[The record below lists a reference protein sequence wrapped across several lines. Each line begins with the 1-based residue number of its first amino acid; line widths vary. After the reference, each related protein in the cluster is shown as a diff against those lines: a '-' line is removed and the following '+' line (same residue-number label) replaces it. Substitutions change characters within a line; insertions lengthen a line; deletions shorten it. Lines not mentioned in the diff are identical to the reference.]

1 MEFEG
6 LLKAIANSVLSM
18 DEEATAE
25 RTQEA
30 LAAGIDPLVIINEGL
45 VAGMNQAGK
54 LFEENEYFVPELLLC
69 SDAMYAG
76 LSVVTPH
83 IEREENLYLGSVVI
97 GVVEGDTHDI
107 GKNLV
112 KVMLE
117 ASGFS
122 VHDLGRN
129 VPAKAFVEK
138 VREVNA
144 DLLCLSTLMTTTMGE
159 MKKVIDLLEKENLRG
174 RVKVLVGGAPISPSF
189 ASSIGADGYGENAA
203 RAVRVAKEMLGITQ
217 AKASQGGGR

>member
-1 MEFEG
+1 METAK
-6 LLKAIANSVLSM
+6 LLKTIADSVLNI
-18 DEEATAE
+18 DEEAAAKYVK
-25 RTQEA
+25 QA
-30 LAAGIDPLVIINEGL
+30 LEAGIDPMVIINEGL
-45 VAGMNQAGK
+45 IAGMNQAGK

-76 LSVVTPH
+76 LNVVTPY
-83 IEREENLYLGSVVI
+83 IKREENLYYGSVVI

-117 ASGFS
+117 ASGFR
-122 VHDLGRN
+122 VYDLGRN

-138 VREVNA
+138 VKETRA

-159 MKKVIDLLEKENLRG
+159 MKKIIDLLEEEKIRRN
-174 RVKVLVGGAPISPSF
+174 VKVLVGGGPVSSSF
-189 ASSIGADGYGENAA
+189 ARSIGADGYGENAA
-203 RAVRVAKEMLGITQ
+203 GAVRVAKEVLGIPQTR
-217 AKASQGGGR
+217 AS